1 MFTVYLES
9 GLLVLSSRALVLTR
23 QRITL
28 VLCKNQCFY
37 VNPRRAQNYLIG
49 SEVYETLKT
58 GRLNFEQITRDCNRL
73 RPAIS
78 STNVTK

>member
-1 MFTVYLES
+1 M
-9 GLLVLSSRALVLTR
+9 
-23 QRITL
+23 
-28 VLCKNQCFY
+28 LCKNQCFY
-37 VNPRRAQNYLIG
+37 VNPRRVQNYHIG

-58 GRLNFEQITRDCNRL
+58 GRLNSEQITRDCNRL